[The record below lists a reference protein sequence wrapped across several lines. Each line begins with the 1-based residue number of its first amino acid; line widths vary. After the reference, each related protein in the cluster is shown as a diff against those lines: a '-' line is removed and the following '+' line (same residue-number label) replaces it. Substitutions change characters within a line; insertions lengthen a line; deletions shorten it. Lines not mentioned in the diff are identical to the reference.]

1 MTPAFSLETASRAQT
16 ALAAAIARADADAI
30 VVASTE
36 LQRLIAAAGS
46 PTPTTDSR
54 PAATLRADI
63 VATHQTLNLLR
74 DAATRRA
81 GFLAELRGHTRVA
94 TYGQRPA
101 A

>member
-1 MTPAFSLETASRAQT
+1 MTPAFSIAEASRVQA
-16 ALAAAIARADADAI
+16 ALAGAIASADADAI
-30 VVASTE
+30 VAASND
-36 LQRLIAAAGS
+36 LQRLIDAAGH
-46 PTPTTDSR
+46 PTPKTESR

-74 DAATRRA
+74 DAAARRA
-81 GFLAELRGHTRVA
+81 GFLADLRGQARVA

>member
-1 MTPAFSLETASRAQT
+1 MFSIDQASRAQA

-30 VVASTE
+30 VAASTE
-36 LQRLIAAAGS
+36 LQRLISAAGS

-74 DAATRRA
+74 DAAARRE
-81 GFLAELRGHTRVA
+81 GFLAELRGQARVA
-94 TYGQRPA
+94 TYGHRPA